1 MTDVTKFISG
11 CMASLSAMV
20 QLELPHVNILSKMDL
35 VTNKRDIEE
44 WASYTL
50 HYILLLDVV
59 LFYFLF
65 LIFMSFLYFCSQL
78 LESGASVFTVRA
90 ESTHGSSVW
99 QAKQSFDRIGE
110 LLSYSNSNTPFL
122 LSIETSPLWKWCH
135 IFIHFYSCIK
145 WRDDL
150 VSIYFP
156 FILWRIF
163 FYMQTMSKMPLDSVQ
178 RNPSIGLRD
187 KHNWNIFSLQLIMM
201 WLKNPKGHN
210 S

>member
-78 LESGASVFTVRA
+78 LESRASVFTVRA

-99 QAKQSFDRIGE
+99 QAKQSFD
-110 LLSYSNSNTPFL
+110 
-122 LSIETSPLWKWCH
+122 
-135 IFIHFYSCIK
+135 
-145 WRDDL
+145 
-150 VSIYFP
+150 
-156 FILWRIF
+156 
-163 FYMQTMSKMPLDSVQ
+163 
-178 RNPSIGLRD
+178 
-187 KHNWNIFSLQLIMM
+187 
-201 WLKNPKGHN
+201 
-210 S
+210 